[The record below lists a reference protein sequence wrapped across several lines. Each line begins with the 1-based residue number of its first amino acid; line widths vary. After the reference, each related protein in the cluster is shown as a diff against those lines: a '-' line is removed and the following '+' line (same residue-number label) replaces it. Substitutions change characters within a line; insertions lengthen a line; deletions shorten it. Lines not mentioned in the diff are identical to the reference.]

1 MSRLILASASPRR
14 CELMKKAGFE
24 FEVMPASGEE
34 NAGDRSVSDTVRYL
48 SRMNAHE
55 IALRLS
61 REQRDDDV
69 IVIGADTVVSL
80 DGMILGKPAD
90 RADAARMLHLL
101 SGRTHEVFTGVTLIK
116 LDKGGADTDPDRL
129 DEVSFVE
136 RTEVDITALTDEE
149 IDAYVS
155 SGEPDD
161 KAGSYGIQG
170 VFAVHVTG
178 IRGDYFNVVG
188 LPLAALYKG
197 LKSIRT

>member
-14 CELMKKAGFE
+14 TELMKQAGFE

-48 SRMNAHE
+48 SRMKAHE
-55 IALRLS
+55 IAVRMS

-69 IVIGADTVVSL
+69 IVIGADTVVSV

-90 RADAARMLHLL
+90 RADAARMLRLL

-116 LDKGGADTDPDRL
+116 LDKGADTDPDRL

-136 RTEVDITALTDEE
+136 RTEVDIADLTDEE

-155 SGEPDD
+155 GGEPDD

-170 VFAVHVTG
+170 TFAVHVTG
-178 IRGDYFNVVG
+178 IRGDYNNVVG

-197 LKSIRT
+197 LKSFRP